1 MADLSCPDELNYAA
15 IAKQL
20 HETALEAEARIF
32 ELERTLRSAVNRP
45 TIIMTSTALV
55 TGIVAN
61 TPWRVG
67 PNGGDGS
74 WVYTFDNTGLVSP
87 DIPDSTT
94 FVNRLGEGVYDFGIY
109 INFIPSVLVDDNS
122 ERLLRILHYRPNPAV
137 IGGREQI
144 NQAAYF
150 LFEPSAGVGVDF
162 SLVGTF
168 RMQPND
174 YVEYNFIHTNVNST
188 IDSPAGAIAW
198 AHKVSD
204 ASVLAVT

>member
-1 MADLSCPDELNYAA
+1 MADLSCPGELNYAA

-32 ELERTLRSAVNRP
+32 ELERILRFAVNRP
-45 TIIMTSTALV
+45 TLIMTSTALV
-55 TGIVAN
+55 TGIAAN
-61 TPWRVG
+61 TSWRVG
-67 PNGGDGS
+67 PAGGDGS
-74 WVYTFDNTGLVSP
+74 WVYAFDNTGLVAP
-87 DIPDSTT
+87 EIPDSTT

-122 ERLLRILHYRPNPAV
+122 ERLLRILHFRPNPATP
-137 IGGREQI
+137 GGRDQV
-144 NQAAYF
+144 NQAAYL

-162 SLVGTF
+162 SLMGTF

-188 IDSPAGAIAW
+188 LDSPAGAIVW